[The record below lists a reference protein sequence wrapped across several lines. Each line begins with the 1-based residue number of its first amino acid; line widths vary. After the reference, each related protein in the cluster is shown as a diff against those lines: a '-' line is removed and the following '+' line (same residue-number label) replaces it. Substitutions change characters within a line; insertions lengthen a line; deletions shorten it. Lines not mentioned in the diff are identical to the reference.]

1 MDLPKSE
8 RMTPTIL
15 GVCAIQWTMGTVGS
29 VFIISSL
36 FSLLRRGEVPEFGI
50 TGISLVLLSATILI
64 VRHRGGGFHWNG
76 VIFAHGCVTGL
87 LYLEVMKQLAGS
99 FPSDIWVDLILWW
112 FLLLLSM
119 VTGRWGQTWD
129 SAMGGRLLLSVAIV
143 SVTDSV
149 LRIID
154 PYQSLELLRIFRAL
168 FWISIVSMIMI
179 YHPDRSLTHGWAG
192 FSSICG
198 GISVGW
204 LTYASMVKGWL
215 RMAGDGFNIPPTSI
229 ELFKAFIVIFIPWLL
244 YRISFTISNPA
255 TKNTCSSEE

>member
-1 MDLPKSE
+1 
-8 RMTPTIL
+8 
-15 GVCAIQWTMGTVGS
+15 
-29 VFIISSL
+29 
-36 FSLLRRGEVPEFGI
+36 
-50 TGISLVLLSATILI
+50 
-64 VRHRGGGFHWNG
+64 
-76 VIFAHGCVTGL
+76 
-87 LYLEVMKQLAGS
+87 
-99 FPSDIWVDLILWW
+99 
-112 FLLLLSM
+112 
-119 VTGRWGQTWD
+119 
-129 SAMGGRLLLSVAIV
+129 
-143 SVTDSV
+143 
-149 LRIID
+149 
-154 PYQSLELLRIFRAL
+154 
-168 FWISIVSMIMI
+168 MIMI